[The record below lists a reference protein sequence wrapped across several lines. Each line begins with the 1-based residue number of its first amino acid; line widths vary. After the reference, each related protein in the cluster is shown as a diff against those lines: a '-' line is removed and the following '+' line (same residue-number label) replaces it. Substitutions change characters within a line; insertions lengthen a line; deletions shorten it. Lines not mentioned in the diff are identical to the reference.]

1 MQGKEGKTFKNTVS
15 RTRGV
20 FLVSMLAIP
29 ILHFCVFY
37 IYLNLSSFTIAFQD
51 MQGGFTFNNFVMM
64 WDSLTTDGG
73 ELAIALKNTLL
84 YFGNSVLIVFPLNL
98 FVSYFFYKKIWGYKF
113 FRIVFYLPAII
124 SSVVMVAIYT
134 EFIKPTGP
142 LGVILKQLGVDV
154 PLRGYL
160 GQDSTATWAIIIYC
174 TWTGFTGNVLLFSGA
189 MARIPIEVIEA
200 ARLDGCGVLREVG
213 QLIIPLIWPT
223 MSTMLLLT
231 LTGML
236 SSGGPILLFTG
247 GRYETTTLSFWI
259 FSKVYYGGS
268 GGTGFYGLVSAM
280 GMFFTVIMVPLILL
294 ARWLMEKVPSI
305 EY

>member
-1 MQGKEGKTFKNTVS
+1 
-15 RTRGV
+15 
-20 FLVSMLAIP
+20 
-29 ILHFCVFY
+29 
-37 IYLNLSSFTIAFQD
+37 
-51 MQGGFTFNNFVMM
+51 MM

-84 YFGNSVLIVFPLNL
+84 YLGNSVLIVFPLNL